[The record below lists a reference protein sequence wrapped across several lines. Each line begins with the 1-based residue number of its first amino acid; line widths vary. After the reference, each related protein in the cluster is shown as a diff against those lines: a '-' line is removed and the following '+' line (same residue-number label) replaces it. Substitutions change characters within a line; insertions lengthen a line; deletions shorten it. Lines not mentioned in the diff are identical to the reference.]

1 MTSLKSQSIQKRKGL
16 PVSFDR
22 AFEIVI
28 GAEGGYSNDPK
39 DRGGETKY
47 GISKRAYPYLDIPS
61 LTLDDAKRIYRR
73 DYWEFVV
80 GDALPWPLNCF
91 VFDAA
96 VNQGVSPAIRLLQTA
111 LGVEDDGVIGPQT
124 ISAVGKFPL
133 SEICTLYLALRG
145 MRYSSTAAF
154 ERYGK
159 GWLKRLFLALW
170 KATV

>member
-1 MTSLKSQSIQKRKGL
+1 MQKRMDL
-16 PVSFDR
+16 QVSFNR

-28 GAEGGYSNDPK
+28 GIEGGYSNDPK

-73 DYWEFVV
+73 DYWEFVA

-111 LGVEDDGVIGPQT
+111 LGVDDDGVIGPQT

-133 SEICTLYLALRG
+133 SEVCALYLALRG

-170 KATV
+170 KATI

>member
-1 MTSLKSQSIQKRKGL
+1 MSTTLTIPGVKRSMGSRSDRTPRWTSPHSRSPTPNESIAG
-16 PVSFDR
+16 
-22 AFEIVI
+22 
-28 GAEGGYSNDPK
+28 
-39 DRGGETKY
+39 T
-47 GISKRAYPYLDIPS
+47 
-61 LTLDDAKRIYRR
+61 
-73 DYWEFVV
+73 YWIFVA

-124 ISAVGKFPL
+124 LSAVGKFPL
-133 SEICTLYLALRG
+133 PDICSLYLALRG
-145 MRYSSTAAF
+145 MRYSSTVAF

-170 KATV
+170 KANL

>member
-1 MTSLKSQSIQKRKGL
+1 MDL

-73 DYWEFVV
+73 DYWEFVA

-124 ISAVGKFPL
+124 LSAVGKFPL
-133 SEICTLYLALRG
+133 PDICSLYLALRG
-145 MRYSSTAAF
+145 MRYSSTVAF

-159 GWLKRLFLALW
+159 GGLKRLFLTLW
-170 KATV
+170 KATI